1 MKLLLLVFLLPLT
14 IFAEDKKIFAKY
26 QKPLDASICKTNNF
40 ADCLAYKYIQHYHP
54 NAKDA
59 EWYRNIAVTHYFD
72 YKVTYQN
79 EREKGEI
86 LFSFES
92 YSDGLEWNYYEDS
105 VIIRIKEPLKLVDSN
120 TTIKKINEKLE
131 SNFDEK
137 FKIEKI
143 TKTISRNLQQ
153 SQPTPK
159 EYYSIKEE
167 IKYKVK
173 VNGKNISF
181 NGFGDKID

>member
-54 NAKDA
+54 NAKD
-59 EWYRNIAVTHYFD
+59 
-72 YKVTYQN
+72 
-79 EREKGEI
+79 
-86 LFSFES
+86 
-92 YSDGLEWNYYEDS
+92 SDGLEWNYYEDS

-131 SNFDEK
+131 SDFDEK

>member
-1 MKLLLLVFLLPLT
+1 M
-14 IFAEDKKIFAKY
+14 
-26 QKPLDASICKTNNF
+26 
-40 ADCLAYKYIQHYHP
+40 
-54 NAKDA
+54 
-59 EWYRNIAVTHYFD
+59 
-72 YKVTYQN
+72 TYQN

-131 SNFDEK
+131 SDFDEK

-159 EYYSIKEE
+159 EYYSIREE
-167 IKYKVK
+167 IKYRVK
-173 VNGKNISF
+173 VTGKNITF
-181 NGFGDKID
+181 NANGDKID